1 MQHHHLILVEQKQ
14 QYYSKIDLKTVATT
28 MENAVAMLYA
38 VALTTPLAITEET
51 TTFNI
56 GFGLSGSVS
65 VDFTSKDGSDELY
78 ISKHGAD
85 PVDIKFTAE

>member
-1 MQHHHLILVEQKQ
+1 M
-14 QYYSKIDLKTVATT
+14 LKTRCYNHGKCGGNVICGSSNNSTSDYRRIQ
-28 MENAVAMLYA
+28 L
-38 VALTTPLAITEET
+38 
-51 TTFNI
+51 TFNI

>member
-1 MQHHHLILVEQKQ
+1 
-14 QYYSKIDLKTVATT
+14 

-38 VALTTPLAITEET
+38 VNLTTPLKITEET

-65 VDFTSKDGSDELY
+65 VDFTTKNGSNELY
-78 ISKHGAD
+78 ITKHGAD
-85 PVDIKFTAE
+85 PVDIRFTAE

>member
-1 MQHHHLILVEQKQ
+1 MTRPTKPIIPDNETLTPTI
-14 QYYSKIDLKTVATT
+14 TA
-28 MENAVAMLYA
+28 EN
-38 VALTTPLAITEET
+38 T

-65 VDFTSKDGSDELY
+65 VDFTTKDGSDELY
-78 ISKHGAD
+78 ITKHGAD